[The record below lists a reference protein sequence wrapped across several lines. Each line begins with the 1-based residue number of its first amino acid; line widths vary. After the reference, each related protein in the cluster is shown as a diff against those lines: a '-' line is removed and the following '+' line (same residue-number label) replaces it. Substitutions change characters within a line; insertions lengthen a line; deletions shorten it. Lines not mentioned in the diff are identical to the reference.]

1 MTSIDMYPEIYTV
14 DTFYESAK
22 SALNREMFT
31 NFIVDIQTSFEVFI
45 RNTHRLI
52 LKKEGKTEEEIEKCS
67 TYPFRNVI
75 EQHLTSYLK
84 EDLSFESNSNINEWY
99 TKIYKVRNEIVHNG
113 RQYVDGDEAYE
124 AIDAYETARNY
135 LSDLLQKEGYLT
147 EKGKLI

>member
-1 MTSIDMYPEIYTV
+1 
-14 DTFYESAK
+14 
-22 SALNREMFT
+22 MF
-31 NFIVDIQTSFEVFI
+31 NLS
-45 RNTHRLI
+45 
-52 LKKEGKTEEEIEKCS
+52 
-67 TYPFRNVI
+67 FRNVI

-147 EKGKLI
+147 EKGKIDLNLFKKNDFDPVESLSFLERMKEKGLVDKDLPLKVRKSSS